1 MVWQTIRAFGETDY
15 TAVMRQWD
23 PDTRSF
29 RLRSSTCDA
38 LTREMRNKEKWYV
51 AGWKIHLS
59 IYPADYDKALAAL
72 RLFDERMAP
81 TGLVY
86 KYARSRQLYEGF
98 SGEVK
103 GKFATIYCK
112 SPTDVPAIIHLIN
125 LLFTQD
131 GITPVSSDKIKGLD
145 GLSHELP
152 LVGGYGFVRYGA
164 FCYTNGILDL
174 TDADRKPMSDSR
186 RLAFPRFKDPTRL
199 AGEMEVFKALLVPSP
214 SLPGGAD

>member
-1 MVWQTIRAFGETDY
+1 
-15 TAVMRQWD
+15 
-23 PDTRSF
+23 
-29 RLRSSTCDA
+29 
-38 LTREMRNKEKWYV
+38 MRNKDPWYV

-59 IYPADYDKALAAL
+59 IYPAEYANALAAL
-72 RLFDERMAP
+72 GLFDERMAP

-112 SPTDVPAIIHLIN
+112 APTDVPAIIQLIN

-186 RLAFPRFKDPTRL
+186 RLPFPRFKDPDRL
-199 AGEMEVFKALLVPSP
+199 AGEIEVFKDLLVPSFVP
-214 SLPGGAD
+214 PDGIG